1 MNAGRSFRPW
11 TIAIIAVLS
20 LGAGF
25 GLGWWRGIKS
35 ARAPFGEPRDMAS
48 WYESRFDRIPQTA
61 FMAGAFDADFLLD
74 QFIDTN
80 LGLLPVSASSESL
93 RATLSGAS
101 VEYFGVDFTRVDRAL
116 FWLTAD
122 DRSVAVFLEGDL
134 SGELVGDPVS
144 GTPGLVEIAGDVF
157 AARVKGGLLLGSREG
172 VAGGLAVESGKG
184 IAIAGDEAAKTA
196 HAGALTSTGGGAF
209 VITVRPS
216 AAELGKNTAFQGLA
230 GVAVAFRSDGST
242 SVVAT
247 GTSAALD
254 GLKAQADM
262 AMALAK
268 GALGKELAEAKT
280 KAKESPT
287 EDERW
292 AVLGLTF
299 ASAKLDDLLAYA
311 KVERQGDVL
320 RLDAAGPAGALAMYL
335 GAIGTLSFQ
344 SFTRATERAQVTR
357 EQITVSKLARDVDL
371 YRAEKNTLPEKLSDL
386 AADGFVPKA
395 DLVDQWGK
403 PFAYEKDASRASGF
417 RVCSGGQD
425 GMVGTDDDLCAP
437 AE

>member
-1 MNAGRSFRPW
+1 MNVARSFRPW

-25 GLGWWRGIKS
+25 GLGWWRGVKS
-35 ARAPFGEPRDMAS
+35 ALAPFGEPRDMAS

-61 FMAGAFDADFLLD
+61 FVAGAFDADFLLD

-116 FWLTAD
+116 FWFSAGN
-122 DRSVAVFLEGDL
+122 RSVAVFLEGDL
-134 SGELVGDPVS
+134 PGELIGEAVS

-172 VAGGLAVESGKG
+172 VGGGLAVESGKG

-209 VITVRPS
+209 VITVRP
-216 AAELGKNTAFQGLA
+216 AASELGKSAAFQGLA

-262 AMALAK
+262 AMAMAK
-268 GALGKELAEAKT
+268 GALGKELTEAKA

-292 AVLGLTF
+292 AVLGLTL

-311 KVERQGDVL
+311 KLERQGDVL

-335 GAIGTLSFQ
+335 GALGTLSFQ
-344 SFTRATERAQVTR
+344 SFTRAAQTAQLAR
-357 EQITVSKLARDVDL
+357 EQVMVSKLASTVDL
-371 YRAEKNTLPEKLSDL
+371 YRAEKNALPEKLSDL
-386 AADGFVPKA
+386 ATDGTLSHR

-403 PFAYEKDASRASGF
+403 PFAYEKDASLPSGY